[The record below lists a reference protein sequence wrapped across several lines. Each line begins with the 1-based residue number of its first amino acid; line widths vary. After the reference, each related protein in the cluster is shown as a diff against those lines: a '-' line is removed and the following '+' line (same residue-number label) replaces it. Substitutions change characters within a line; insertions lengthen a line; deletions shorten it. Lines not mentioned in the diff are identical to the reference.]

1 MMLATYLEQSLESA
15 SPDELLELQEWYGGT
30 IGTSS
35 CLATGDDVLQGVR
48 LLLRA
53 RMVELLHGSRM
64 QLQQALYRF
73 DVDERKV
80 RDAFATVAPDS
91 LPDALAELVLHR
103 ALAKIRTR
111 RRWAGH
117 FDVP

>member
-1 MMLATYLEQSLESA
+1 MLATYLEQSLESA

-30 IGTSS
+30 IGPAAA
-35 CLATGDDVLQGVR
+35 LATGEHVLQGVR

-53 RMVELLHGSRM
+53 RMDELLRGSRM
-64 QLQQALYRF
+64 ELQQALYRF

-80 RDAFATVAPDS
+80 RDTFATVAPDR
-91 LPDALAELVLHR
+91 LPDALAELVLNR

-117 FDVP
+117 FEVP

>member
-1 MMLATYLEQSLESA
+1 MLATYLEQSLESA

-30 IGTSS
+30 IGTPSS
-35 CLATGDDVLQGVR
+35 LATGDDVLQGVR
-48 LLLRA
+48 LLLRV
-53 RMVELLHGSRM
+53 RMDELLRGSRM

-80 RDAFATVAPDS
+80 RDAFATVTPDR

-117 FDVP
+117 FDVS